1 MGKIFGI
8 KSDQVHD
15 FILKEQEKDPPK
27 NQTKWKVKFLNVG
40 QSAKVSDMIYSAT
53 GFGKKRE
60 ELLKAGTQSLMILR
74 LGLSGWENFTYEDGK
89 EVSWEPPT
97 GNTNNWNTIM
107 DRNLDKI
114 PPEYRDEISDHIRG
128 GSSLDQD

>member
-1 MGKIFGI
+1 MAKIYGI
-8 KSDQVHD
+8 KAGQEHI
-15 FILKEQEKDPPK
+15 FILKDQEKDPEGDRI
-27 NQTKWKVKFLNVG
+27 KWKVKYLTVG
-40 QSAKVSDMIYSAT
+40 QSARVSDMIYSAK

-74 LGLSGWENFTYEDGK
+74 LGLNGWENFTYEDGTK
-89 EVSWEPPT
+89 VEWEKII
-97 GNTNNWNTIM
+97 GNENQQNQIT

-114 PPEYRDEISDHIRG
+114 PPDYRDEISDHIRG